1 MDDCMEK
8 YIITGGRR
16 LTGEIDV
23 MAAKNAV
30 LPIIAC
36 CIMIK
41 DTVVLRGCERLTD
54 IDNMLLIIKSLGGAC
69 SFDGNDLTI
78 DCRKVGR
85 HSVNRALSGA
95 LRSSVFILGPLL
107 SRLRS
112 AELSYPGGCDIGL
125 RPIDLHLDGLRA
137 LGVRLEEDEE
147 KISCDGRGLHSG
159 TVVLAFP
166 SVGATENLIM
176 AAVLTN
182 GRTVLRNA
190 AAEPEIVDLQNFIN
204 AMGGC
209 VHGAGSGTVVI
220 DGVKKLHGGA
230 YSPIGDRIAAG
241 TYLIGGAMCGGRV
254 SVRGVRSD
262 HLCALTDKLRAA
274 GAVVTEYPDA
284 VTVESDGNLRA
295 VRKVET
301 QPYPG
306 FPTDLQA
313 PITAMTASSNG
324 RSYIIENLFENR
336 FRHTR
341 ELKKMGADIV
351 VCGRAATVRGCR
363 LHGAAVHAEDLRGG
377 AALVLAALKAEGT
390 SEVTGLRHI
399 DRGYCDF
406 EARIA
411 SLGGNIKRVKNSCV

>member
-1 MDDCMEK
+1 M
-8 YIITGGRR
+8 
-16 LTGEIDV
+16 
-23 MAAKNAV
+23 
-30 LPIIAC
+30 
-36 CIMIK
+36 
-41 DTVVLRGCERLTD
+41 
-54 IDNMLLIIKSLGGAC
+54 
-69 SFDGNDLTI
+69 
-78 DCRKVGR
+78 
-85 HSVNRALSGA
+85 
-95 LRSSVFILGPLL
+95 
-107 SRLRS
+107 
-112 AELSYPGGCDIGL
+112 
-125 RPIDLHLDGLRA
+125 
-137 LGVRLEEDEE
+137 
-147 KISCDGRGLHSG
+147 
-159 TVVLAFP
+159 
-166 SVGATENLIM
+166 
-176 AAVLTN
+176 
-182 GRTVLRNA
+182 
-190 AAEPEIVDLQNFIN
+190 
-204 AMGGC
+204 
-209 VHGAGSGTVVI
+209 
-220 DGVKKLHGGA
+220 
-230 YSPIGDRIAAG
+230 
-241 TYLIGGAMCGGRV
+241 
-254 SVRGVRSD
+254 
-262 HLCALTDKLRAA
+262 
-274 GAVVTEYPDA
+274 TEYPDA

-363 LHGAAVHAEDLRGG
+363 LHGAAVKAEDLRGG